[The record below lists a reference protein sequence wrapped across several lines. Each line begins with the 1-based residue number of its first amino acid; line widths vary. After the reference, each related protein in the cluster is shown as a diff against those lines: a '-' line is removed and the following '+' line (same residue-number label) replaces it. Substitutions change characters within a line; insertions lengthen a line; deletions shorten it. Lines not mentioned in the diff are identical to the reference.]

1 MKKEMVISWKTTSCV
16 CVCMGSIF
24 HLMEFC
30 LHFVYIFITDL
41 SFFLTKFGSSDLS
54 LNRNILALSIWNL
67 KHLSMSKFQ
76 LFINIYYLQVCWHDM
91 SLKLT
96 LWYLLINEVSQW
108 FFNLI
113 TWLFQKIY
121 SDLFILYG
129 LFTKFMLK
137 YQFYSL
143 CKVWRNY

>member
-1 MKKEMVISWKTTSCV
+1 MENHKLCV
-16 CVCMGSIF
+16 CLQAEYIPPHGIQSA
-24 HLMEFC
+24 FC
-30 LHFVYIFITDL
+30 LYFHNVFK
-41 SFFLTKFGSSDLS
+41 FFLTKFGSSDLS
-54 LNRNILALSIWNL
+54 FNRNILTLSIWNL

-96 LWYLLINEVSQW
+96 LRYLLINEVSQW

-137 YQFYSL
+137 YQLYSL
-143 CKVWRNY
+143 CEGWHNY